1 MKVTVHHVGE
11 DTIATNQVPSVEQG
25 RLLHVPM
32 KNFAKPVSTAPK
44 DPTTPVPKTV
54 ALVSTVKKVAQVKDH
69 VREEHQEIC
78 HHKHRA
84 EINAFHVHRVTIV
97 HSKILEMIR
106 K

>member
-32 KNFAKPVSTAPK
+32 KNFAKPVSTALKVPII
-44 DPTTPVPKTV
+44 PVPKTV
-54 ALVSTVKKVAQVKDH
+54 APVSIAKQEALVHDH
-69 VREEHQEIC
+69 VRGEPQEIC
-78 HHKHRA
+78 HPKHRTDQSA
-84 EINAFHVHRVTIV
+84 SHVHQVTIV
-97 HSKILEMIR
+97 HLKILEMIL